1 MARVWVPRKGY
12 VGEIEMTPHEAATGV
27 YGLAELTREWVPRK
41 GYVFKSEKYPEGV
54 PGYIG
59 RAYVGVPPSAASTAR
74 ALTGEF
80 GSHAQA
86 AAMLISSGVPAIT
99 AGNAIRDPKRVKE
112 ILSGKLA
119 SGSGGYTASGSTAFG
134 GNLSGGRVGGLSGGG
149 GAMSGGTGGGSALDT
164 TISNLGGGITGTI
177 TSYLPLAIKVV
188 VAVIVIKIVLSLIRG
203 RK

>member
-27 YGLAELTREWVPRK
+27 YGLEGLTREWVPRE
-41 GYVFKSEKYPEGV
+41 GYVFKSDKYPGGV

-112 ILSGKLA
+112 ILGGKAA
-119 SGSGGYTASGSTAFG
+119 SRSVGDTASGSSAFG
-134 GNLSGGRVGGLSGGG
+134 GNLFGGRISGSSGGG

-164 TISNLGGGITGTI
+164 TISELGGGITNTI

-188 VAVIVIKIVLSLIRG
+188 VAIVVVKIALSLIGG